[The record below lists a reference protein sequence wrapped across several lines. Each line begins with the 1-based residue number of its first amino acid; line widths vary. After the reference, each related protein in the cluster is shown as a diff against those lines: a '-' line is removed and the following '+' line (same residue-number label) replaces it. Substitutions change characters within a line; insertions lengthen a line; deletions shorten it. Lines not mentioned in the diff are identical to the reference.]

1 MKIKPLFAFTLL
13 TAVCCCL
20 FAQQNDSSFIKEPT
34 KYQGFHSLTHFD
46 STTVFMEESGL
57 SRVYN
62 HRRIAML
69 DYDGCRDNSVV
80 KIDYDPLSAYVDILK
95 VLVHRYYSGKTDT
108 IVDAQHGKVYDY
120 VAPARLIYWGASQ
133 KMVEIGHLDP
143 RDEVEIWT
151 FRKGFTYA
159 LLSGERRTE
168 SGELRTESGEWPSA
182 TDRERTC
189 VFTENGER
197 RTENGERTGVY
208 MGNGADDESRYIPP
222 MRGHFYDIVPFWSSQ
237 PVTEKVYSVN
247 VLTSK
252 NLHFQFYN
260 SIEGVSIDSTII
272 GDRTIYTFRRNDIMP
287 LKHEPAALA
296 DNDMQCKLLLST
308 APNWESKSMWFYGV
322 NEDYGSFIPT
332 PEVSAKVRELL
343 QPAKNE
349 LDSISILTHWVADNI
364 RYCGISMGE
373 GEGYTLHNAQMNF
386 TDRCGVCKDKAGM
399 LVTMLRAAGFKA
411 YAAMTMAG
419 ERIDRIPADQ
429 FNHSVCVVQ
438 RRNGLYQLLDPT
450 WVPNVR
456 ELWSSAEQQQGY
468 LMGLP
473 NGTDLMETPTSPAG
487 NHYIRIIGKTKIKN
501 DGTLEGTLT
510 ITAEGQSDAAVRG
523 VFSARQSEWQR
534 NLELELL
541 RIAPNAKIKNIT
553 YTNPDKYLEQP
564 VCITYTFSIPNYAI
578 VDGDNLIFIPL
589 TARNLYSRA
598 MGHLNFDTTITE
610 RTQPFHDRCSRLV
623 IIQETITLPKEYQSM
638 EYNANIQG
646 VVSTSVNYGCGFNL
660 DGRTLVFGE
669 SALFDKRVYQADE
682 WPAFRQAVVNQ
693 KVVAATPVILHK

>member
-120 VAPARLIYWGASQ
+120 VAPARLIDWGASQ

-159 LLSGERRTE
+159 LLSGE
-168 SGELRTESGEWPSA
+168 P
-182 TDRERTC
+182 
-189 VFTENGER
+189 NGVPMGR
-197 RTENGERTGVY
+197 PTTGD
-208 MGNGADDESRYIPP
+208 GTDDESRYIPP

-260 SIEGVSIDSTII
+260 SIEGVSIDSTVIE
-272 GDRTIYTFRRNDIMP
+272 DRTIYTFRRNDIMP

-343 QPAKNE
+343 LSANSE

-386 TDRCGVCKDKAGM
+386 ADRCGVCKDKAGM
-399 LVTMLRAAGFKA
+399 LITMLRAAGFKA

-438 RRNGLYQLLDPT
+438 RRNGMYQLLDPT

-473 NGTDLMETPTSPAG
+473 NGADLMETPTSPAE
-487 NHYIRIIGKTKIKN
+487 NHYIRIIGKSKIKK
-501 DGTLEGTLT
+501 DGTLEGTVT
-510 ITAEGQSDAAVRG
+510 ISAEGQSDAAVRG

-564 VCITYTFSIPNYAI
+564 VSITYTYSIPNYAI
-578 VDGDNLIFIPL
+578 VNGDDLIFIPL

-610 RTQPFHDRCSRLV
+610 RTQPFRDRCSRLV
-623 IIQETITLPKEYQSM
+623 IIQETIS
-638 EYNANIQG
+638 
-646 VVSTSVNYGCGFNL
+646 F
-660 DGRTLVFGE
+660 
-669 SALFDKRVYQADE
+669 
-682 WPAFRQAVVNQ
+682 
-693 KVVAATPVILHK
+693 